1 MSLVDKI
8 PTLSDAQVINLL
20 DNARRLQADGD
31 DRQRAAAAELL
42 PVLEAAAA
50 ERRADRLARAQDKR
64 AAARAVKSAAA
75 CSGPEIWR
83 PGAAMGGCLRSPE
96 RAASGSRNSAG
107 LERPPWPSRPPRRT
121 CPT

>member
-75 CSGPEIWR
+75 
-83 PGAAMGGCLRSPE
+83 
-96 RAASGSRNSAG
+96 
-107 LERPPWPSRPPRRT
+107 
-121 CPT
+121 